1 MKFTLIALSLLF
13 STLAQADLAQV
24 HQRNCETLEAKNLV
38 SQGGS
43 CRIVIAPKKF
53 SKSVMCMGKF
63 LEMYVC
69 RVTFASGILNMTCGV
84 DLNTPVMNQ
93 DMEAEGLSYNVAT
106 ILKNAGGRE
115 VILHDEVEYGLISN
129 SALSILMVG
138 KDADITLRFEQS
150 QVSLTEV
157 VCQ

>member
-1 MKFTLIALSLLF
+1 MKFTLIVLSLLF
-13 STLAQADLAQV
+13 STLAQADLAQA
-24 HQRNCETLEAKNLV
+24 HQRNCETPEVKNLV

-53 SKSVMCMGKF
+53 SKPVSCMGKF

-69 RVTFASGILNMTCGV
+69 RVTFASGLMNMTCGA
-84 DLNTPVMNQ
+84 DLNTPAINQ

-106 ILKNAGGRE
+106 ILKSAGGRE
-115 VILHDEVEYGLISN
+115 VILHDELEYGLISN
-129 SALSILMVG
+129 SALSVLLVG
-138 KDADITLRFEQS
+138 KEASITLRFEQS